1 MKEIS
6 IGDQLDHYR
15 IDVLVATGSHASIFR
30 GRDLKDGAVVAIKVP
45 HVDLELDPVFHERFR
60 REQEIGQKLNHPRVM
75 KVLPSEHHSRDY
87 IAMEWVNGRPLQ
99 EILSKQ
105 GKLPQDRA
113 THIAIGICEAAAYI
127 HSHGVV
133 HRDLRP
139 GHIMVDDN
147 DDIKLI
153 NFGLASQVGA
163 KRLTFTSLAREL
175 RTVSYASPE
184 EIKGQRCDARS
195 DVYSI
200 GVILFEML
208 TGRLPFGN
216 TSSLAQINERLLK
229 DTPSP
234 RKIEPSITPQ
244 MQEVIYRALEPA
256 PVHRYSSANELA
268 HDLGHLQDVVV
279 EEHHGSRNLNNK
291 TAVWTKNILI
301 YVVIAAVPILLFVL
315 MMLAAHYK

>member
-15 IDVLVATGSHASIFR
+15 IDALVATGSHASIFR
-30 GRDLKDGAVVAIKVP
+30 GVDLKNGAIVAIKVP
-45 HVDLELDPVFHERFR
+45 HVELELDPVFYERFR
-60 REQEIGQKLNHPRVM
+60 REQEIGQKLSHPRVM
-75 KVLPSEHHSRDY
+75 KVLPSEQHSRDY
-87 IAMEWVNGRPLQ
+87 LVMEWINGRTLRD
-99 EILSKQ
+99 ILAEQ

-113 THIAIGICEAAAYI
+113 THIAIGICQAVTYI

-139 GHIMVDDN
+139 EHIMVDSN

-175 RTVSYASPE
+175 YSVAYASPE
-184 EIKGQRCDARS
+184 EIGGRRCDARS

-208 TGRLPFGN
+208 TGKLPFGN
-216 TSSLAQINERLLK
+216 DNSFAHINERLLK

-234 RKIEPSITPQ
+234 RRLVPSITPQ
-244 MQEVIYRALEPA
+244 MQEIVYRAMERTPA
-256 PVHRYSSANELA
+256 HRYASAQEFAFDLA
-268 HDLGHLQDVVV
+268 HMQDVVV
-279 EEHHGSRNLNNK
+279 EERSRSRNLNNK
-291 TAVWTKNILI
+291 TAVWTKNILL
-301 YVVIAAVPILLFVL
+301 YVAMAAIPILLFIL
-315 MMLAAHYK
+315 MMLAAHHR